1 VLSEFGSVG
10 LNGRYLFVRTNSRWI
25 IIMYV
30 KEIELLRPYQER
42 DCCFLRVALSTA
54 IYLAIEKQT
63 N

>member
-1 VLSEFGSVG
+1 
-10 LNGRYLFVRTNSRWI
+10 
-25 IIMYV
+25 MYV